1 MRQGKRLVIAR
12 LMVVMI
18 ATIAYLLLLPIEIA
32 FEDGLV
38 VSLPIFFS
46 ASPTT
51 PPTFNWN
58 YLFAA
63 PISLLIILIGFEVIH
78 LLEARRSGDHG

>member
-1 MRQGKRLVIAR
+1 MQQGKRLVIPR
-12 LMVVMI
+12 LLVVMI
-18 ATIAYLLLLPIEIA
+18 ALIVYLLLLPIEIA
-32 FEDGLV
+32 FEDGV
-38 VSLPIFFS
+38 VVHLPVFFS

-63 PISLLIILIGFEVIH
+63 PVSLLIILIGFEVIH

>member
-1 MRQGKRLVIAR
+1 MRREKRLVIAR
-12 LMVVMI
+12 LVVVMI
-18 ATIAYLLLLPIEIA
+18 ALIAYLLLLPIEIA
-32 FEDGLV
+32 SEDGLV
-38 VSLPIFFS
+38 VRLPVFFS

-63 PISLLIILIGFEVIH
+63 PVSLLIVLIGFEVIH